1 MGAPGVVA
9 CAGMFVLPRLGASYL
24 RFVNA
29 TTRLRRAG
37 FETVLPDD
45 GGPIIYAFWHA
56 ELAMMP
62 WMQLRPPTACAVSRS
77 RDGEITARLFAL
89 LRVLPVRGSSSRGG
103 AGAARALVAAI
114 GAGNDVGFTLDGP
127 RGPAGVVQPGA
138 TWLARATG
146 RPLVPVRFDCTRQ
159 RRLRTWDRMLLPLPF
174 GRGVFVYGDHL
185 WVPSD
190 ADNSMLRQADASLS
204 CRLEQLA
211 EQAAAMLLT

>member
-1 MGAPGVVA
+1 
-9 CAGMFVLPRLGASYL
+9 MFVIPRLGAAYL

-37 FETVLPDD
+37 AETALPDD
-45 GGPIIYAFWHA
+45 GGPVIYAFWHA

-62 WMQLRPPTACAVSRS
+62 WMQLRPPTACPVSNS

-114 GAGNDVGFTLDGP
+114 STGSDVGFTLDGP

-146 RPLVPVRFDCTRQ
+146 RPLVAVRFDCTRQ
-159 RRLRTWDRMLLPLPF
+159 RRLGTWDRMLLPLPF
-174 GRGVFVYGDHL
+174 GRGTFVYGDPL
-185 WVPSD
+185 WVPGD
-190 ADNSMLRQADASLS
+190 ADSSALREVDAMLSS
-204 CRLEQLA
+204 CLEQLA
-211 EQAAAMLLT
+211 EQAAAMLLI